1 MNIVAHQLLS
11 YQIPDIQL
19 GNVLG
24 EVVRGKDYQNY
35 PQSIATGILLHR
47 HIDSFTDS
55 HPIVK
60 ETTSIFHKSY
70 GKFAPIITDVIYDY
84 FLIKNWHLFYEE
96 DFEHF
101 KNSCYDLVQST
112 ELLFPKKLDTI
123 VKSLIEDD
131 WFEKYSTYEGIEW
144 TLHHLTKKSKFN
156 QSIADMGNSIKEI
169 YLQEKKIER
178 HFLDF
183 FPQLQSYCKKFI
195 IKLMPEYEVLILQNH
210 THRL

>member
-11 YQIPDIQL
+11 YKIPDIQL

-24 EVVRGKDYQNY
+24 EIVRGKDYQNY

-60 ETTSIFHKSY
+60 QTTSIFHKSY

-84 FLIKNWHLFYEE
+84 FLIKNWYLFSNDE
-96 DFEHF
+96 FETF
-101 KNSCYDLVQST
+101 KKSCYELVIGT
-112 ELLFPKKLDTI
+112 EILFPKKLEKILNT
-123 VKSLIEDD
+123 LIEDD
-131 WFEKYSTYEGIEW
+131 WFDKYRTYEGIEW

-156 QSIADMGNSIKEI
+156 HHIADMGNSIKEI
-169 YLQEKKIER
+169 YLQEKKIEN
-178 HFLDF
+178 HFLEF
-183 FPQLQSYCKKFI
+183 FPQLEIFCKKFI
-195 IKLMPEYEVLILQNH
+195 IRLMPEYEVLIQKNSVH
-210 THRL
+210 